1 MWQWASDAGPEETK
15 GISNI
20 FVLLIQNPTK
30 LKFCS
35 KIICYQESYLF
46 MYFNFITLCNFCFI
60 QEQLESAQ
68 KEIAMGNERER
79 QLQSKLLKT
88 KEELKLE
95 REEVNTCIQF
105 MKRFQVEYRSW
116 NTSRCIPWLKRSID
130 LGWNKPCSG
139 HCESSWEQT
148 QMDLSSSHRGAG
160 SAMFLVVQN

>member
-1 MWQWASDAGPEETK
+1 
-15 GISNI
+15 
-20 FVLLIQNPTK
+20 
-30 LKFCS
+30 
-35 KIICYQESYLF
+35 

-105 MKRFQVEYRSW
+105 MKRFQVEYRS
-116 NTSRCIPWLKRSID
+116 
-130 LGWNKPCSG
+130 
-139 HCESSWEQT
+139 
-148 QMDLSSSHRGAG
+148 
-160 SAMFLVVQN
+160 